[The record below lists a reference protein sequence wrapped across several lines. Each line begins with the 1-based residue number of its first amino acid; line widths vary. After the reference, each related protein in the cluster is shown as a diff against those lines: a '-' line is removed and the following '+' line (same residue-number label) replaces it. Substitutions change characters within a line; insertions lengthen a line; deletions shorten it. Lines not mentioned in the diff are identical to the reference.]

1 MPQRTYT
8 KISAAEPQWE
18 SLFEFIN
25 HCGRSHNPRSFALDI
40 MENIGTLCPFEQA
53 VTFFLD
59 GNKKTCGHEM
69 INIDEKVIRTYLDY
83 YATVENENFSLYIDD
98 RENPNQPT
106 INVRDW
112 SRESSV
118 EFIPNY
124 INPRGIK
131 YSCGFALY
139 DLNANPRTII
149 SLDRTSSVPFS
160 NKELYN
166 LQLAV
171 TMLNNLHKNFYYRG
185 FSLGSIKQ
193 SAWEAARLTAREI
206 EIVDLLSQGVS
217 PANISR
223 ILYISQST
231 TYKHIAHIYEKIG
244 VSSQQELL
252 VRLLRQTE

>member
-1 MPQRTYT
+1 MPQRIYT
-8 KISAAEPQWE
+8 QINTAEAHWE
-18 SLFEFIN
+18 PLFTFIN

-40 MENIGTLCPFEQA
+40 MEGIGAICPFEQA

-59 GNKKTCGHEM
+59 GNKKVCGQEM
-69 INIDEKVIRTYLDY
+69 VNIDEKVIKTYLDY
-83 YATVENENFSLYIDD
+83 YATIENENFSLFIDD

-106 INVRDW
+106 INVRNW
-112 SRESSV
+112 TKEPSK

-139 DLNANPRTII
+139 DLNGNPRTIM
-149 SLDRTSSVPFS
+149 SLDRTSAIMFS

-171 TMLNNLHKNFYYRG
+171 TMLNNLHKNFYYQG

-193 SAWEAARLTAREI
+193 SAWEAAKLTAREI

-231 TYKHIAHIYEKIG
+231 TYKHIAHIYEKMG

-252 VRLLRQTE
+252 VTLLRQTE